1 MEPPDKIGARCL
13 IFRAFLYNID
23 NLRRGKKM
31 SSQND
36 KLHAM
41 RHSLAHIMA
50 AAIQKTHPE
59 AKFGVGPVVENGF
72 YYDVLTKKPL
82 GEQDLMAIESEMH
95 AIVGHKL
102 EFERSDWPIDQA
114 ISYFK
119 EHKQDFKVELLGDLK
134 SKGTTSL
141 KDIAAEDVGA
151 TKSADKVSS
160 VSIYQT
166 GDFTDLCRGPHLKNT
181 SQAGFF
187 KLTKLAGAY
196 WRGDEKNPQM
206 QRVYGVA
213 FATEKEL
220 KDYFWQLEEAQKR
233 DHRKLG
239 RELDLF
245 VFSDLVGAG
254 LPLWTPKGTVLRRAL
269 DNFVQELRSEYD
281 YQAVTIPHITKKD
294 LYQKSGHWSKFKDEL
309 FRIETREGHEFAIK
323 PMNCPHHTQIY
334 ASRPRSYRE
343 LPIRYSETTMVY
355 RDEQSGELHGLERIR
370 GGITQDD
377 AHVFCRASQIEQE
390 ISQIWAIIEKFYKT
404 FGIELAVRL
413 STKGDEEGYLGDAK
427 LWREAEDTLKK
438 IARQKCG
445 EDYID
450 GPGEAAFYGPK
461 LDFIG
466 TDSLGRQLQ
475 VGTIQLDFN
484 QPQSFELACVN
495 EKGSHERVVMI
506 HCAIAGSLERCL
518 ALLIEHFAGAFP
530 VWLAPVQ
537 VAVVSVSD
545 KFEEY
550 AAGVAAKLKTAGVRV
565 ELSDGGES
573 LGKRIRTAELAKIP
587 YTLVVGE
594 KEVKSKTVAV
604 RQLSQGD
611 KGVVELDKFTRRL
624 LEEIRNRSL

>member
-1 MEPPDKIGARCL
+1 
-13 IFRAFLYNID
+13 
-23 NLRRGKKM
+23 M
-31 SSQND
+31 SSPDD

-50 AAIQKTHPE
+50 AAISKINPE
-59 AKFGVGPVVENGF
+59 AKFGVGPVIENGF
-72 YYDVLTKKPL
+72 YYDILTPAPL
-82 GEQDLMAIESEMH
+82 SEHDLATIEDEMH
-95 AIVGHKL
+95 AIIGQDLAL
-102 EFERSDWPIDQA
+102 EKSDWPIEQA
-114 ISYFK
+114 MSYFK
-119 EHKQDFKVELLGDLK
+119 EHKQDFKEELLADLAK
-134 SKGTTSL
+134 FGTTKL
-141 KDIAAEDVGA
+141 KDIAAEDIGA
-151 TKSADKVSS
+151 KDNVAKITT
-160 VSIYQT
+160 VSIYKL
-166 GDFTDLCRGPHLKNT
+166 GDFVDLCRGPHLT
-181 SQAGFF
+181 SSGQVGHF

-196 WRGDEKNPQM
+196 WRGDEKKPQM
-206 QRVYGVA
+206 QRLYGVA
-213 FATEKEL
+213 FETEKEL

-254 LPLWTPKGTVLRRAL
+254 LPLWTPKGTTMRCQL

-294 LYQKSGHWSKFKDEL
+294 LYQKSGHWTKFEDEL
-309 FRIETREGHEFAIK
+309 FRIKTREGHEFAIK

-377 AHVFCRASQIEQE
+377 AHVFCRSSQIEQE
-390 ISQIWAIIEKFYKT
+390 ISQIWEIIEKFYKT

-413 STKGDEEGYLGDAK
+413 SRRDDGEGYLGDAK
-427 LWREAEDTLKK
+427 LWSEAEETLKK
-438 IARQKCG
+438 IVRQKRAD
-445 EDYID
+445 DYID

-484 QPQSFELACVN
+484 QPDSFELDCIN
-495 EKGSHERVVMI
+495 EKGDHERVVMV

-530 VWLAPVQ
+530 VWLAPIQ
-537 VAVVSVSD
+537 VAIVPVSD
-545 KFEEY
+545 KFSEY
-550 AAGVAAKLKTAGVRV
+550 AAEVAAKLKTAGVRV
-565 ELSDGGES
+565 ELVADSES
-573 LGKRIRTAELAKIP
+573 LGKRIRAAELAKIP

-594 KEVKSKTVAV
+594 KEAKSGAVAV
-604 RQLSQGD
+604 RRLG
-611 KGVVELDKFTRRL
+611 KGVEGIVK
-624 LEEIRNRSL
+624 LENYIDRIKMEIDSRAL